1 MCTSGPGTATAFR
14 KSHFH
19 SFFQFQAVVC
29 DLGDFVLS
37 VLVQLV
43 PSGRNLSWFVK
54 ASPSIWPY
62 PCCCPCF
69 QRANIPVIGKRLRS
83 DCFLFKRQMSEPHL
97 NRGLVLAVCS
107 LYSTG
112 CSLSFRKKENNPYMP
127 ERQMQKQNTSIC
139 LG

>member
-1 MCTSGPGTATAFR
+1 MDPALPQHLGNLTSFPFTSRLLCVIVKT
-14 KSHFH
+14 
-19 SFFQFQAVVC
+19 
-29 DLGDFVLS
+29 LS
-37 VLVQLV
+37 ILVQLV

-54 ASPSIWPY
+54 ASHEIWPC

-69 QRANIPVIGKRLRS
+69 QRASIPVTGKKLRS

-97 NRGLVLAVCS
+97 NRGLVLALCS
-107 LYSTG
+107 LYSIG
-112 CSLSFRKKENNPYMP
+112 CSLSFRKKKNPYVS